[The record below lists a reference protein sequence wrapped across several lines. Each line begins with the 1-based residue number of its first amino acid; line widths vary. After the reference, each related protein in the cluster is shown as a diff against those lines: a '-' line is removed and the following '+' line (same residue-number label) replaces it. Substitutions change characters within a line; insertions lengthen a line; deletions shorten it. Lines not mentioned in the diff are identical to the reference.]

1 MTVYLFECVCGLR
14 VLLGVGG
21 QKTAETVIGR
31 RERPALRAGVI
42 NTASATT
49 DRQLS
54 GSCSKLIELEAG
66 VGGQSEVLQHLS
78 QTLTLSN

>member
-1 MTVYLFECVCGLR
+1 MWLACV
-14 VLLGVGG
+14 VGG
-21 QKTAETVIGR
+21 WRTKTAETVIGR
-31 RERPALRAGVI
+31 RERPAMRAGVI

-54 GSCSKLIELEAG
+54 GSCSELIELEAG